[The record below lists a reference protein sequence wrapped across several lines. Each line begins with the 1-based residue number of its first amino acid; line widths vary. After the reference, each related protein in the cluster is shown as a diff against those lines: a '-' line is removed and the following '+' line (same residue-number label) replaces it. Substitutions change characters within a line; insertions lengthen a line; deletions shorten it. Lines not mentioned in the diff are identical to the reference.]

1 MVLLSTGYD
10 QNAVESQLI
19 LLDICIA
26 QQRHLSLLP
35 NTNVE
40 KKKSIANQNSLPDV
54 PAHDRPKC
62 TITKRQ
68 QSRN

>member
-26 QQRHLSLLP
+26 QQRHLYCQILMP
-35 NTNVE
+35 
-40 KKKSIANQNSLPDV
+40 KKRKEI
-54 PAHDRPKC
+54 DRKPEF
-62 TITKRQ
+62 
-68 QSRN
+68 SP